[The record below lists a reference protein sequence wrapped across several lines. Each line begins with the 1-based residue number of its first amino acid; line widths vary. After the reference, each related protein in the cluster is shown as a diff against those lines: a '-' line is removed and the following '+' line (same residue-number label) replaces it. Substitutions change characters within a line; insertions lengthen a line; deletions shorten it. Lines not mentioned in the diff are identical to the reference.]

1 MELDVPC
8 VKHGSDKEKFTKET
22 KDDPTLK
29 VLKDLAVKGK
39 QGYFWDCGIL
49 MQSMSDLLN
58 DAIETTVVPN
68 WVF

>member
-29 VLKDLAVKGK
+29 VLKDLAVKEK
-39 QGYFWDCGIL
+39 QGYF
-49 MQSMSDLLN
+49 
-58 DAIETTVVPN
+58 
-68 WVF
+68 